1 MNIFI
6 SSTCYD
12 LSQVRADMYDF
23 IVELG
28 HNPIMSESKDFPI
41 NPQLSTMENCI
52 SVVRDSADV
61 LVLIIGNRYGAELD
75 TGKSITNT
83 EFLTALR
90 KGIPIY
96 TFTHKALA
104 NCLPVWEQNPN
115 CDFSNIVDNVKVF
128 EFLSD
133 VRKNKKLWNFEF
145 EKVQDIINVLRTQ
158 FSYLFKDA
166 LNTKRKL
173 VDLGIEDLYSKV
185 SPKALNILLKKED
198 VFELKFFL
206 QSIIDEIAVYS
217 DLKKDYEYSM
227 KLQYLH
233 FRISD
238 SGQLVDWLQLKLGQL
253 ENYVDSLNNILKAYN
268 SFYGAPGVPSDLEG
282 LTYVARSY
290 AKLYSRLLEWGIEVR
305 SSVVHD
311 DFQPLM
317 STFAEYPNNV
327 IKELEEYPINSLN
340 KISELETKLLAGEIE
355 PGLSIKLA
363 LSLTID
369 KKVAQRYQ
377 EELNTIAR
385 KYKL

>member
-1 MNIFI
+1 MLLNFMNKLNIFI

-52 SVVRDSADV
+52 SAVRDSADV

-145 EKVQDIINVLRTQ
+145 EKAQDILSILKSQ
-158 FSYLFKDA
+158 LSYLFKDA
-166 LNTKRKL
+166 LAVRNQL
-173 VDLGIEDLYSKV
+173 SNSNYSNIYSKV
-185 SPKALNILLKKED
+185 PKHATHTYAMNITAA
-198 VFELKFFL
+198 
-206 QSIIDEIAVYS
+206 I
-217 DLKKDYEYSM
+217 
-227 KLQYLH
+227 
-233 FRISD
+233 
-238 SGQLVDWLQLKLGQL
+238 
-253 ENYVDSLNNILKAYN
+253 
-268 SFYGAPGVPSDLEG
+268 
-282 LTYVARSY
+282 
-290 AKLYSRLLEWGIEVR
+290 
-305 SSVVHD
+305 
-311 DFQPLM
+311 
-317 STFAEYPNNV
+317 
-327 IKELEEYPINSLN
+327 
-340 KISELETKLLAGEIE
+340 
-355 PGLSIKLA
+355 
-363 LSLTID
+363 
-369 KKVAQRYQ
+369 
-377 EELNTIAR
+377 
-385 KYKL
+385 